1 MKLYRLGRLVVVCC
15 ALALTGWA
23 QVGTGTL
30 RGVVTD
36 TSGATVPGASVTA
49 TGDGG
54 QVKVGA
60 TNQQG
65 LYSIT
70 GLAPGKYT
78 VRVLSKGFNVFE
90 AQTELGT
97 AAAVTV

>member
-1 MKLYRLGRLVVVCC
+1 MNLYRLGRLALFCC
-15 ALALTGWA
+15 ALAMTVQA

-36 TSGATVPGASVTA
+36 PSGATVPGASITA
-49 TGDGG
+49 TGAGG

-78 VRVLSKGFNVFE
+78 VRVLAKGFNVFE
-90 AQTELGT
+90 GQAELGT
-97 AAAVTV
+97 AAA